1 MIHFIIIRDNTQHNH
16 NIQRQSK
23 KFKFCLNI
31 CCFLFIWYHMY
42 LLMILRSTLHMET
55 GGYSLQTP
63 GNVNYNG
70 RFLCIHWL
78 YHPYCQETLICQPEL
93 VFMLRFRIV
102 QRYVS
107 YKPWVRTINI
117 CMSLLLFSSS
127 SKREK

>member
-16 NIQRQSK
+16 NIQRQLKKIQILSK
-23 KFKFCLNI
+23 
-31 CCFLFIWYHMY
+31 H
-42 LLMILRSTLHMET
+42 LLLSFHLISYVMILRSTLHMET

-127 SKREK
+127 GKREK